1 MTSQTPHGSQELPLE
16 LVPSL
21 KEIEEHFSTNLT
33 TIVSSYFEM
42 KKAALADGRTEEEAE
57 VIAMTWV
64 VNRSLGVYSSLLKPK
79 LAEAFAAFEQ
89 SLKAQR

>member
-1 MTSQTPHGSQELPLE
+1 MTSQTMHGSQELPLS
-16 LVPSL
+16 LVPTFD
-21 KEIEEHFSTNLT
+21 EIEDHFRTNLT

-42 KKAALADGRTEEEAE
+42 KNAALADGRTADEAE

-79 LAEAFAAFEQ
+79 LAEAFEALQQDLRA
-89 SLKAQR
+89 SR

>member
-1 MTSQTPHGSQELPLE
+1 MTSQTTHGSHELPVS
-16 LVPSL
+16 LVPSFD
-21 KEIEEHFSTNLT
+21 EIEDHFRSNLM

-42 KKAALADGRTEEEAE
+42 KKAALADGRTAEEAE

-79 LAEAFAAFEQ
+79 LAEAFATFEEG
-89 SLKAQR
+89 LHAQR